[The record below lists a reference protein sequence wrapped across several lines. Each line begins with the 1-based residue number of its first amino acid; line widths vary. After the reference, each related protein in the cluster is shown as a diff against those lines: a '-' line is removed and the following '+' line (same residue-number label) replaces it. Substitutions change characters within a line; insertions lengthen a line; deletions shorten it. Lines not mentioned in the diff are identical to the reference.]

1 MNEEEIKAEG
11 IEAIEANESIE
22 SNASIESNEKN
33 DLIDPNDFSSVLPRA
48 SSLQQIVG
56 GLIFGADRPLTL
68 DDIRKCLLDVSLANP
83 LDETAKAYAAVTP
96 RDVQD
101 VLEGLS
107 KLLERLGMGISLVER
122 QGGWRF
128 QSQAAAGPWLRHFLK
143 AGRPQRLSRSALET
157 LAIIAYRQPVS
168 KSEIEAIRGVG
179 VDHFVKSLMEL
190 HLIRITGR
198 SELPGRPFLYGTTA
212 AFLDHFGLRNLSE
225 LNAMDPTLQRSKPG
239 ERRKVHFKEKPKS
252 EKPAQESGA
261 DIPVCENE
269 AEQNFDSTFNR
280 EPNE

>member
-1 MNEEEIKAEG
+1 MSMDEDILDPVAPVEPVEPSDA
-11 IEAIEANESIE
+11 
-22 SNASIESNEKN
+22 N
-33 DLIDPNDFSSVLPRA
+33 DLADPNDLSGVLPRA

-68 DDIRKCLLDVSLANP
+68 DDLRKCLLDVAVENP
-83 LDETAKAYAAVTP
+83 EDETAKAYAEVSP

-107 KLLERLGMGISLVER
+107 KLLERMGIGIALVER

-128 QSQAAAGPWLRHFLK
+128 QSQPAAGPWLRHFLK
-143 AGRPQRLSRSALET
+143 AGRPQRLSRSSLET

-179 VDHFVKSLMEL
+179 VDHLVKTLMEL

-212 AFLDHFGLRNLSE
+212 LFLDHFGLRNLGE
-225 LNAMDPTLQRSKPG
+225 LNAMDPTLQRSKPS
-239 ERRKVHFKEKPKS
+239 ERKKIHFKEKPAP
-252 EKPAQESGA
+252 EKTATENPVAESPAPPQE
-261 DIPVCENE
+261 PV
-269 AEQNFDSTFNR
+269 Q
-280 EPNE
+280 